1 MKEVPVISQCGRVGG
16 MEEVK
21 YSRAASAEYFRN
33 TQTSIQKVEKSI
45 SIFPAI
51 PLILHLLSFY
61 LYLPQGK
68 PF

>member
-33 TQTSIQKVEKSI
+33 TQTSIQK
-45 SIFPAI
+45 
-51 PLILHLLSFY
+51 L
-61 LYLPQGK
+61 
-68 PF
+68 